1 VTDDYWDRY
10 RTAARACDRT
20 VFWHQPARP
29 AQVLA
34 ELAKEADELDLWFD
48 QYAEK
53 GAVELLESRLVE
65 IFATEGAAFFPSGTM
80 AQQAALRVWCDRA
93 GTRRVAMPD
102 LAHPLVHELDGPR
115 LLHDLEVAH
124 LTTGRT
130 LPTADRL
137 AAVPGRLGAVL
148 VELPLRDAGCAL
160 PTWEELTALSTAAR
174 ERGVALHV
182 DGARIWEAQPFW
194 DRPFADIAGL
204 ADSMYVS
211 FYKGLGGLAGAALVG
226 PSDFLDEARQWRKRM
241 GGTIFRMTPEALA
254 GLVGLRVHLPRMA
267 ECLAWARALA
277 EELKARGLTPNPAP
291 PHTPTFELWAAGDAE
306 AVNDRLLAF
315 MERERLQLTGP
326 WSAADEPGRVRTELM
341 VAAPALEHDPAVV
354 AGWIADL
361 FEEG

>member
-1 VTDDYWDRY
+1 MSDDYWDRY
-10 RTAARACDRT
+10 RTAARACERT
-20 VFWHQPARP
+20 VFWHQPTRP

-34 ELAKEADELDLWFD
+34 ELAAEAERRDLWFD
-48 QYAEK
+48 QYAER
-53 GAVELLESRLVE
+53 GAVELLEEQLVE
-65 IFATEGAAFFPSGTM
+65 IFGTGGAAFFPSGTM

-93 GTRRVAMPD
+93 GVRRVAMPD

-115 LLHDLEVAH
+115 LLHGLEVIH

-130 LPTADRL
+130 LSTAERL

-160 PTWEELTALSTAAR
+160 PTWEELTALSAAAR

-194 DRPFADIAGL
+194 DRPFTDIAAL

-241 GGTIFRMTPEALA
+241 GGTIFRMTPEAIS
-254 GLVGLRVHLPRMA
+254 GLVGLREHLPRMA

-277 EELKARGLTPNPAP
+277 DGLASRGLTPHPTP
-291 PHTPTFELWAAGDAE
+291 PHTPTFEVWAPGDA
-306 AVNDRLLAF
+306 ATVNDRLLAF
-315 MERERLQLTGP
+315 MEREGLQLTGP
-326 WSAADEPGRVRTELM
+326 WSAADEPGRVRTELV
-341 VAAPALEHDPAVV
+341 VATPALAHDPDTV
-354 AGWIADL
+354 AGWVADVV
-361 FEEG
+361 GG